1 MSCVNT
7 TNNKLYYNLSN
18 LCDTEAQARE
28 LYAKIMNPEFIKD
41 YKLKLDK
48 NGIPSFRDVYRKAK
62 LNRHLKDEKQIKYL
76 ETILQPRTLKSTP
89 ENIDMLGNEVTI
101 FNSQNEMSDFVAV
114 IDAEDGTVTSK
125 IVKRNYNTDLQ
136 SRKIKT
142 NTDLNNYLKSK
153 LAEIGVSV
161 GAITELERRRGIA
174 GVTEFDRAKDAAT
187 GIVELIR
194 ISNDEKGAE
203 ALPEEFSHFAL
214 EAMGENNQLVNR
226 LYNIIDDEIIMM
238 ELADQYYDYYDRYN
252 GDETALKKE
261 VAGKLLAEY
270 IKAEYTGQS
279 GNLMERVF
287 NAIKDKFSQ
296 LDEMEIRKKVI
307 DLDATLT
314 QASKEILHTDLLKE
328 LGLRNIQPSNSLF
341 NLNPKEMDMSDID
354 SLLMGGLPPVQE
366 DNTERKGSGIEDAIA
381 SMGLSEDF
389 GFGKSSETEPIEVP
403 NINMDD
409 YQVPEMPEIGEI
421 PEIPD
426 GVFDPVDFSAMDAL
440 FAEAN
445 TGNID
450 IGNTFSDLIDTNNS
464 IKSNLIDIKE
474 LKKSFDEDVKN
485 LIDDLNTEGELNKIT
500 KMFINIESSLSKLNN
515 LNRSKGYTDDRFA
528 NKEAIERYVYKTKNM
543 LGNLLNFVYNSI
555 DNLNKAWD
563 MYDSH
568 SGSRNINSRC
578 NYLLVFSNTVKALD
592 YVLNTTDT
600 QNLYNVIATEFSSE
614 SDRKI
619 KAVLN
624 KYITSLSHNIN
635 LAKQFIKG
643 EEVVLAKSF
652 LSEKFGDTFEIPMT
666 LSKDQVLTLD
676 DELTGKNI
684 KDVGYTT
691 RFMSS
696 LGNSPSMIL
705 KMVDQIVKSS
715 NDNRRNKMFE
725 TKRKIIALGREYVNA
740 TGSDD
745 FGFMYAKDSDGKRTG
760 YYVGEMDYAEYDKYY
775 EEMVL
780 SRKDEYIIDGEFDK
794 EAFKPIIREF
804 EAFMK
809 SRNYFHSSEYDRL
822 NDAQKDFLGKYIALK
837 TDLDRQMFYEQT
849 ITGEPDDIFSQ
860 FGIDFGNNL
869 LNKEKFKDEKR
880 AHKTIKIEKS
890 LINKLKSSD
899 SLKEG
904 IEQIKRALKETVTK
918 TSSDTDLIDDKNK
931 AYMTNFEGDRVYD
944 IPALFTTMQ
953 EDESEENMTTDPISS
968 LIAYGDAAENRYE
981 KMQIIS
987 IIDVLKEVV
996 NQREV
1001 MPSGEEIAFQKL
1013 KTHFGEFEIPPT
1025 IKGKNSNISKM
1036 LDDYL
1041 ESQVYGMWNVD
1052 LGNFNGTNISKSKMV
1067 DLALSQTALTG
1078 MALNVLGGI
1087 SNVATGN
1094 SMMRIESICGQFF
1107 DIKDVAKA
1115 DIEYAKNIGNVI
1127 LDAGELV
1134 KNNKMSVFIE
1144 QFNILQE
1151 YEQEIAHTE
1160 FDTNNFMRCCS
1171 EQGLFILNNLGEHYL
1186 QTRTALSVAY
1196 STKVKD
1202 KDGNEIPLW
1211 EAMELRDIDPEHPEY
1226 GKKIFLKE
1234 GVTDTNGNAIED
1246 VTEYFNKFAR
1256 RVTAINQRMH
1266 GIYNY
1271 EDRCAAQRYAI
1282 GRLFYQFRKYIP
1294 VSIQRR
1300 FGSAQYN
1307 FDLDSPTEGYYITAG
1322 KFMKKLYTELK
1333 QRRASIASVW
1343 DSMNKWERQNC
1354 IRASVE
1360 MAQTLIIYASFNA
1373 LEYAMG
1379 DKKKDN
1385 PWAAKMLDYQLRRL
1399 YNELGAMTPSLGM
1412 LSESL
1417 KIIESPFAA
1426 CRILDK
1432 DIEFLEI
1439 LNPWNWTD
1447 DAIIKQG
1454 KYKGH
1459 TKGAKAALQIL
1470 PVYSAMI
1477 NTFDPYEA
1485 TKFFKN

>member
-174 GVTEFDRAKDAAT
+174 GITEFDRAKDAAT

-328 LGLRNIQPSNSLF
+328 LGLRNIQSTNSLF

-366 DNTERKGSGIEDAIA
+366 DNKKDSKSGIEDAIA

-389 GFGKSSETEPIEVP
+389 GFDKTSDNDPVEIS

-409 YQVPEMPEIGEI
+409 YQIPDMPEVGEVSEI
-421 PEIPD
+421 PEIPE
-426 GVFDPVDFSAMDAL
+426 GAFDPVDFEGMDAM
-440 FAEAN
+440 FADIN
-445 TGNID
+445 TDLG
-450 IGNTFSDLIDTNNS
+450 TSFSDLINMNSS
-464 IKSNLIDIKE
+464 IKSNLIDINE
-474 LKKSFDEDVKN
+474 LKKNFDEDIKN
-485 LIDDLNTEGELNKIT
+485 LIDDLNTEGELEKIT
-500 KMFINIESSLSKLNN
+500 NMFINIESSLAKLNN
-515 LNRSKGYTDDRFA
+515 LNRSKGYGDDRFA

-555 DNLNKAWD
+555 DNLSKAWD
-563 MYDSH
+563 MYNSH
-568 SGSRNINSRC
+568 SGTKNINSRC
-578 NYLLVFSNTVKALD
+578 NYLLIFSNTVKALD

-619 KAVLN
+619 KSVLN

-635 LAKQFIKG
+635 LAKQFIKN
-643 EEVVLAKSF
+643 EEIVVSKSF

-666 LSKDQVLTLD
+666 LSESQVLTLD
-676 DELTGKNI
+676 DELTGK
-684 KDVGYTT
+684 KRQDVGYMT
-691 RFMSS
+691 RLLSS

-725 TKRKIIALGREYVNA
+725 TKRKIVALGREYVNA

-745 FGFMYAKDSDGKRTG
+745 FSFMYAKNSDGKRTG

-780 SRKDEYIIDGEFDK
+780 SRKEEYIKNGEFDK
-794 EAFKPIIREF
+794 EAFKPIIRGF

-809 SRNYFHSSEYDRL
+809 SRDYFHSAEYDKL
-822 NDAQKDFLGKYIALK
+822 TEAQKDFLEKFIAQK
-837 TDLDRQMFYEQT
+837 TELDRQMFYEHS
-849 ITGEPDDIFSQ
+849 ITSEPNDLFASL
-860 FGIDFGNNL
+860 GIDFGNHL
-869 LNKEKFKDEKR
+869 LNKERFKEEKR

-890 LINKLKSSD
+890 LINKLKSSET
-899 SLKEG
+899 LKEG
-904 IEQIKRALKETVTK
+904 IDQIKRALKETVTK
-918 TSSDTDLIDDKNK
+918 TSSDTELIDDKNK

-981 KMQIIS
+981 KMQIVS

-1001 MPSGEEIAFQKL
+1001 APSGDDIVLQKL
-1013 KTHFGEFEIPPT
+1013 KTHFGDFELPVT

-1041 ESQVYGMWNVD
+1041 ESQIYGMWNVD
-1052 LGNFNGTNISKSKMV
+1052 LGNFKGTNISKSKMV
-1067 DLALSQTALTG
+1067 NNALSQTALTG

-1107 DIKDVAKA
+1107 NIKDVAKA
-1115 DIEYAKNIGNVI
+1115 DIEYAKNIGKVI
-1127 LDAGELV
+1127 LDAGELT
-1134 KNNKMSVFIE
+1134 KDNKMSVFIE

-1151 YEQEIAHTE
+1151 YEQEIAHVE
-1160 FDTNNFMRCCS
+1160 FDTNNFARCCS

-1202 KDGNEIPLW
+1202 ENGNEIPLW
-1211 EAMELRDIDPEHPEY
+1211 EAMELRDIDPEHPEF

-1234 GVTDTNGNAIED
+1234 GVTDVDGNKIED

-1307 FDLDSPTEGYYITAG
+1307 FDLGTPTEGYYITAG
-1322 KFMKKLYTELK
+1322 KFMGKLYKEIK

-1343 DSMNKWERQNC
+1343 NSMNKWERQNC
-1354 IRASVE
+1354 VRAGVE
-1360 MAQTLIIYASFNA
+1360 MAQTLIVYVAFNA
-1373 LEYAMG
+1373 LECAMG
-1379 DKKKDN
+1379 DKKKQN
-1385 PWAAKMLDYQLRRL
+1385 PWAVKMLDYQLRRL
-1399 YNELGAMTPSLGM
+1399 YNELAAMTPSLGM

-1432 DIEFLEI
+1432 NIEFLEI

-1447 DAIIKQG
+1447 DSIIKQG